1 MRVTDTHVHVYP
13 DEVIANA
20 DEIAKHEPYFKQL
33 IESRVHRW
41 ATVKDV
47 IRAMDEDG
55 ISESWICG
63 FGFNDMNL
71 CRLCN
76 DYVLESVQ
84 AYPDR
89 LRPLAVVP
97 PLDPAA
103 EGELIRCAELGAI
116 GVGEIFPDGQQWDI
130 SDFRQTWKIGAICHE
145 LKLFLLVHTAEPVG
159 HDYPGKGKVGPREII
174 EFCTHHPELKTIFA
188 HWGGGVWLYE
198 HMPEIKRI
206 LKNARYDTAASP
218 FLYDSAIYKTAFTA
232 GVAEKLL
239 YGSDFPLLRIKRY
252 QTETLLSEN
261 KDFLNKLFH
270 LNAKEL
276 LDSLNDERE
285 SLF

>member
-89 LRPLAVVP
+89 LRPLAVVS

-103 EGELIRCAELGAI
+103 EGELVRCAELGAI

-159 HDYPGKGKVGPREII
+159 HDYPGKGKVGPKEII
-174 EFCTHHPELKTIFA
+174 EFCTHHPELKSIFA

>member
-84 AYPDR
+84 AYPHR

-97 PLDPAA
+97 PLDPAT

-174 EFCTHHPELKTIFA
+174 EFCTHHPELKSIFA

-232 GVAEKLL
+232 GVADKLL

-252 QTETLLSEN
+252 QTEALLSEN
-261 KDFLNKLFH
+261 KDFLNKLFR
-270 LNAKEL
+270 LNAKEF

-285 SLF
+285 SLL